1 MEQAQRAAAGVRAG
15 RRATQAAKIKV
26 IGLGGGGSN
35 AVNRMMAASFTGVEF
50 IVANTDLQALRSSPA
65 PVKLQLG
72 AGSPGLGA
80 GSDPEVG
87 KNAALEDREEIK
99 KVLEGADMVFVTAG
113 LGGGTGTGSAPIVA
127 SVAKELGILTVAVVT
142 KPFAF
147 EGRKRAL
154 QAEAGMAELRGVV
167 DTLIAIPNQRLLAV
181 VDRGTPLLEAFKVA
195 DTVLLQAV
203 QGISD
208 LILVP
213 GLINLDF
220 ADVRTIM
227 SGMGMALMGTGTGK
241 GEHRALDA
249 AQKAVASP
257 LLDETSIEGARGIL
271 INFTGGADLSIHE
284 VEEAA
289 RIVQEAAHEEANI
302 IFGAVIDASLAT
314 RCASRSS
321 RPASPTRRKR
331 WDSAA
336 RSSICRGRRGP
347 RRRRRPRRWRRGGGS
362 SPIRGVKRKR
372 PWATA
377 PISKSPRSS
386 DARLIRV
393 TRAGRGGEAR
403 GSRPLRHPFA
413 RFAALRAAGGTKGS
427 HSAGRNPPPPDPR
440 RRPVGRA

>member
-1 MEQAQRAAAGVRAG
+1 MEHTQR
-15 RRATQAAKIKV
+15 RRPVFELEEEREAAKIKV

-35 AVNRMMAASFTGVEF
+35 AVNRMMAASFTGVDF
-50 IVANTDLQALRSSPA
+50 IVANTDLQALKSSPA

-72 AGSPGLGA
+72 ARLTSGLGA

-87 KNAALEDREEIK
+87 KNAALEDREAIK
-99 KVLEGADMVFVTAG
+99 KELAGADMVFVTAG

-154 QAEAGMAELRGVV
+154 QAEAGMAELRAVV

-271 INFTGGADLSIHE
+271 INFTGGSDLSIHE

-289 RIVQEAAHEEANI
+289 KIVQEAAHEEANI
-302 IFGAVIDASLAT
+302 IFGAVIDETLQDEVRITVIAT
-314 RCASRSS
+314 GF
-321 RPASPTRRKR
+321 TERKVEM
-331 WDSAA
+331 
-336 RSSICRGRRGP
+336 
-347 RRRRRPRRWRRGGGS
+347 GS
-362 SPIRGVKRKR
+362 SPTKVVEMPARPSRG
-372 PWATA
+372 PATGA
-377 PISKSPRSS
+377 SWRRRMMP
-386 DARLIRV
+386 DAR
-393 TRAGRGGEAR
+393 AEGGEGGVEEDLDVPAF
-403 GSRPLRHPFA
+403 LRRQA
-413 RFAALRAAGGTKGS
+413 
-427 HSAGRNPPPPDPR
+427 D
-440 RRPVGRA
+440 